1 MGQRCMYL
9 RGGSA
14 EPNKAAASA
23 RDGRNGANSN
33 KRNAGLKKPLIV
45 PKVSCPMS
53 LGGGREEG

>member
-1 MGQRCMYL
+1 MYL
-9 RGGSA
+9 LGGAA
-14 EPNKAAASA
+14 ELSKAAVSA

-53 LGGGREEG
+53 LSGRREEG